1 MVGGIITTDL
11 MDLRGCEVT
20 TDLMDLRGNNILMIP
35 AIRGNKTPMEV
46 LENQIF

>member
-1 MVGGIITTDL
+1 

-35 AIRGNKTPMEV
+35 AICGNKTSMEV
-46 LENQIF
+46 FDNQIF